1 VTPKIGVIL
10 LGFGEPPEYNEHTYY
25 SFRNLGK
32 NLIDLGI
39 IPKIALSAKRGTILM
54 ERNDIFSKESHQKP
68 DLIDAWLKPHTEFT
82 KFFPSRK
89 KIIGLIPAPREAHY
103 LLKGME
109 PGQDEP
115 EFYQF
120 FGFAIYRKWLLMDN
134 HSPFYEHTQP
144 QKIEVKRRL
153 EKKYGDQLL
162 ISFAYANDPCPEKKI
177 QSPHHVV
184 KKLINDGCEGI
195 AVAEHFHVI
204 SDSMSKHYCRR
215 LVLDGIYQT
224 GNEIPVVFAD
234 QIGDRMELIRG
245 IILKVKE
252 ELSTVEQGTDVA
264 IFLSNHGFPITKIG
278 HYNAGSDC
286 YHENTKKVFESTK
299 EAIQKNVEWSGRL
312 KVVQVF
318 AEYFEEKY
326 NPGGIKTKPLD
337 AVKQVVD
344 DGFQQIIDIPYEW
357 PGDTVDTLVNLRYAY
372 EIDPPYWDE
381 NFETRFERNSIPIK
395 ICSAL
400 FYPECRINAY
410 FERVCEAVDQC
421 INILKDR

>member
-1 VTPKIGVIL
+1 MTPKIGVIL

-32 NLIDLGI
+32 NLIDMGI
-39 IPKIALSAKRGTILM
+39 IPKIVLKSKRGTILM
-54 ERNDIFSKESHQKP
+54 ERNNIFSEEPHPQP

-82 KFFPSRK
+82 EFIPLRK
-89 KIIGLIPAPREAHY
+89 KILGLIPAPRQAHY
-103 LLKGME
+103 LLKGTE
-109 PGQDEP
+109 PGRDEP
-115 EFYQF
+115 DFYQF
-120 FGFAIYRKWLLMDN
+120 YGFAICRKWFLMDN

-144 QKIEVKRRL
+144 QKIKVKQRL

-162 ISFAYANDPCPEKKI
+162 IRFAYGNDPFPEKEI
-177 QSPHHVV
+177 QSPQHVV
-184 KKLINDGCEGI
+184 KELINAGCELI

-204 SDSMSKHYCRR
+204 SDSMSKHYCRQ
-215 LVLDGIYQT
+215 LVLDGIHQM
-224 GNEIPVVFAD
+224 GIDIPVVFAD
-234 QIGDRMELIRG
+234 QIGDHKELIRG
-245 IILKVKE
+245 VVLKIKE

-278 HYNAGSDC
+278 HYDAGADS

-299 EAIQKNVEWSGRL
+299 EAIQKNIEWSGRL

-318 AEYFEEKY
+318 AEYTEEKY

-337 AVKQVVD
+337 AIRHVAA
-344 DGFQQIIDIPYEW
+344 DGFQQVIDIPYEW

-372 EIDPPYWDE
+372 GIDPPYWDE
-381 NFETRFERNSIPIK
+381 NFETRFESNGISVK

-400 FYPECRINAY
+400 FQPECRINAY
-410 FERVCEAVDQC
+410 FERACEAVDQC
-421 INILKDR
+421 IRLLKDR

>member
-1 VTPKIGVIL
+1 MTPKIGVIL
-10 LGFGEPPEYNEHTYY
+10 LGFGEPPEYNEYTYY

-32 NLIDLGI
+32 NLIDMGI
-39 IPKIALSAKRGTILM
+39 IPKIVLKSKRGTILM
-54 ERNDIFSKESHQKP
+54 ERNNIFTEEPHPEP

-82 KFFPSRK
+82 EFVPSRK
-89 KIIGLIPAPREAHY
+89 KILGLIPAPRKAHY

-109 PGQDEP
+109 SDRDEP
-115 EFYQF
+115 DFYQF
-120 FGFAIYRKWLLMDN
+120 YGFTICRKWFLMDN

-144 QKIEVKRRL
+144 QKIEVKQRL
-153 EKKYGDQLL
+153 EKKYGDQF
-162 ISFAYANDPCPEKKI
+162 IIRFAYGNDPFPEKNI
-177 QSPHHVV
+177 QSPQHIV
-184 KKLINDGCEGI
+184 KELINAGCDGI

-204 SDSMSKHYCRR
+204 SDSMSEHYCRQ
-215 LVLDGIYQT
+215 LVLDGIHQM
-224 GNEIPVVFAD
+224 GIDIPVVFAD
-234 QIGDRMELIRG
+234 QIGDHKELIRG
-245 IILKVKE
+245 VVLKVKE

-278 HYNAGSDC
+278 HYDAGSDC
-286 YHENTKKVFESTK
+286 YHKNAKNMFESCK

-312 KVVQVF
+312 KVVQVY

-326 NPGGIKTKPLD
+326 NPGGINTSPLD
-337 AVKQVVD
+337 AFKQVVD

-381 NFETRFERNSIPIK
+381 NFETRFERNGISIK

-400 FYPECRINAY
+400 FHPKCRINAY
-410 FERVCEAVDQC
+410 FEKACEAVDQC
-421 INILKDR
+421 IKLLKNR

>member
-1 VTPKIGVIL
+1 MTPKIGVVL

-32 NLIDLGI
+32 NLIDMGI
-39 IPKIALSAKRGTILM
+39 IPKIVLKSKRGTILM
-54 ERNDIFSKESHQKP
+54 ERNNIFTEEPHPEP

-82 KFFPSRK
+82 EFVPSRK
-89 KIIGLIPAPREAHY
+89 KILGLIPAPRKAHY

-109 PGQDEP
+109 SDRDEP
-115 EFYQF
+115 DFYQF
-120 FGFAIYRKWLLMDN
+120 YGFTICRKWFLMDN

-144 QKIEVKRRL
+144 QKIEVKQRL
-153 EKKYGDQLL
+153 EKKYGDQFL
-162 ISFAYANDPCPEKKI
+162 IRFAYGNDPFPEKKI
-177 QSPHHVV
+177 QSPQHVI
-184 KKLINDGCEGI
+184 KELINAGCDGI

-204 SDSMSKHYCRR
+204 SDSMSEHYCRK
-215 LVLDGIYQT
+215 LVLEGIHQM
-224 GNEIPVVFAD
+224 GIDIPVVFAD
-234 QIGDRMELIRG
+234 QIGDHKELIRG
-245 IILKVKE
+245 VVLKVKE

-278 HYNAGSDC
+278 HYDAGSDC
-286 YHENTKKVFESTK
+286 YHKNAKKIFESCK

-326 NPGGIKTKPLD
+326 NPGGINTSPLD
-337 AVKQVVD
+337 AFKQVVD

-357 PGDTVDTLVNLRYAY
+357 PGDTVDTLVNLRDAY
-372 EIDPPYWDE
+372 GIDPPYWDE
-381 NFETRFERNSIPIK
+381 NFETSFERNGISIK

-400 FYPECRINAY
+400 FHPECRINAY
-410 FERVCEAVDQC
+410 FERACEAVDQS
-421 INILKDR
+421 IRLLKDR